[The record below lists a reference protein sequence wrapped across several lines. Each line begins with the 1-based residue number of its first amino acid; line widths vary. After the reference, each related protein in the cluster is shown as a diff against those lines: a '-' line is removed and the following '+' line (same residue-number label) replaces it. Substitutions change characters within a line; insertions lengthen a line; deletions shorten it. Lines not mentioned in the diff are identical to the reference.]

1 MTVIEFLKL
10 KPAEITQYLQ
20 KINFKDSHDLKLS
33 GLLDSRRRRQY
44 KVDKKL
50 YRHRF
55 TRVEYRY
62 AYDDRCRIEISTINS
77 RVVVA
82 ILVDTKSLQVIHRC
96 YGYFGNPNLNT
107 IQGKNTSFWS
117 YKRGKWRWEG
127 S

>member
-33 GLLDSRRRRQY
+33 GLLDSRRIPH

-50 YRHRF
+50 YRYKF
-55 TRVEYRY
+55 ASIEYRY
-62 AYDDRCRIEISTINS
+62 AYDDRCRIEISTVNS

-82 ILVDTKSLQVIHRC
+82 ILIDTKSLQVIHRC

-117 YKRGKWRWEG
+117 YKRGKWRWE
-127 S
+127 